1 MSQVQLVL
9 VVHNHQPV
17 GNFDEVFAEASDSAY
32 LPFLRMLA
40 EFPAVKI
47 GLHTSGCLWEWLEE
61 HRPEYGR
68 LVGELLK
75 RGQLELLGGG
85 MYEPILPILPRRDL
99 LWQLTRLSRFL
110 KERFGVAPR
119 GMWCPERVWEPHL
132 PEAIAAAGL
141 EYTLLD
147 DYHFRGSALPQRVA
161 REYFMTEHAGHTLA
175 LLPISKKLRYTIPF
189 KPPADTLD
197 YLRGL
202 AGTGKTAPL
211 VVFGD
216 DGEKFGV
223 WPDTRE
229 WVYERGW
236 LHGFLTS
243 LSANLDWVELL
254 LPGELLDRRRP
265 AGKVFVPCTSYAE
278 MGEWSRVDPDAG
290 ADDPPGFWRNYLH
303 KYPEANA
310 MYRRMLFVSEM
321 LERARE
327 LDADPRVL
335 EGAAHDL
342 GRAQCNCAYWHGI
355 FGGLY
360 LNYLRQAVNNH
371 LAAAEQQLLDGCD
384 GLTPRSAVELDH
396 DGLGW
401 PQQLLRS
408 SAVTAIADGG
418 RGLCLSR
425 LDYRPTRYC
434 WTDVLARRREAY
446 HAKVVAGMQAAV
458 GEHASIHDRV
468 VLKETGLDRR
478 LIFDPHQ
485 RVSFTTFFSSLEDP
499 ARLVFKSSPAESV
512 PDVSFADYGVAA
524 AEVTLEDHGA
534 SGVIDHGAFR
544 LRKALRLRD
553 STLEMSIGL
562 AGGEPPADRG
572 DFFVE
577 FNLTLL
583 TDRGEDRFIRCG
595 RRRYCVAEPAVW
607 PEPRSIRLIDGWQQR
622 ELRLAAGQVRR
633 ALYYP
638 VYTVSS
644 SEGGFERTYQGSCI
658 MLGFAPQALEAGIE
672 IKISIAELRGKS
684 AGK

>member
-17 GNFDEVFAEASDSAY
+17 GNFDEVFAAAYGNAY

-40 EFPAVKI
+40 DYPAVKL
-47 GLHTSGCLWEWLEE
+47 GLHTSGCLWEWLEAN
-61 HRPEYGR
+61 RPEYGR
-68 LVGELLK
+68 LVGELLA

-85 MYEPILPILPRRDL
+85 MYEPILPILPRRDA
-99 LWQLTRLSRFL
+99 LWQLNYMNQFL
-110 KERFGVAPR
+110 VERFSFKPR

-132 PEAIAAAGL
+132 PEQIAAAGL

-147 DYHFRGSALPQRVA
+147 DYHFRGAALPEQVA
-161 REYFMTEHAGHTLA
+161 RQYFMTEHAGHTVA
-175 LLPISKKLRYTIPF
+175 LLPIARKLRYTIPF
-189 KPPADTLD
+189 KPAADTLD

-202 AGTGKTAPL
+202 AQAEDSQPL

-223 WPDTRE
+223 WPDTHE

-236 LHGFLTS
+236 LREFLTS
-243 LSANLDWVELL
+243 LTANLDWIELL
-254 LPGELLDRRRP
+254 LPGEMLDRRRP
-265 AGKVFVPCTSYAE
+265 AGKVFVPCTSYQE
-278 MGEWSRVDPDAG
+278 MGEWSRVDPDAT

-310 MYRRMLFVSEM
+310 MYRRMLFVSEL
-321 LERARE
+321 LEQARGQQ
-327 LDADPRVL
+327 ADPRL
-335 EGAAHDL
+335 LAGAAEEL

-360 LNYLRQAVNNH
+360 LNYLRQAVSYH
-371 LAAAEQQLLDGCD
+371 LAAAEQQLLDGCE
-384 GLTPRSAVELDH
+384 GLAAPAVAELDH

-408 SAVTAIADGG
+408 TEVTAIADGG

-446 HAKVVAGMQAAV
+446 HAKVLAGRQQAV
-458 GEHASIHDRV
+458 GEHESIHDRV
-468 VLKETGLDRR
+468 VLKEEGLARR
-478 LIFDPHQ
+478 LVFDPHQ
-485 RVSFTTFFSSLEDP
+485 RVSFTTYFSDLESP
-499 ARLVFKSSPAESV
+499 QRLMEQTAHEEPPGFR
-512 PDVSFADYGVAA
+512 FADYDVPANSISLGDGSVSGVVDHGTFRLSKSLRLSDSALA
-524 AEVTLEDHGA
+524 MSLRLEDGA
-534 SGVIDHGAFR
+534 
-544 LRKALRLRD
+544 
-553 STLEMSIGL
+553 
-562 AGGEPPADRG
+562 PPAADG
-572 DFFVE
+572 DFYVE

-583 TDRGEDRFIRCG
+583 SDRADDRYIRCG
-595 RRRYCVAEPAVW
+595 RRRHPVGEPGAW
-607 PEPRSIRLIDGWQQR
+607 QGCGTIRLIDGWQRR
-622 ELRLAAGQVRR
+622 ELRLQAGKPKRI
-633 ALYYP
+633 LYYP

-658 MLGFAPQALEAGIE
+658 MLGYEPQALSGGIR
-672 IKISIAELRGKS
+672 IQLTIGPTRG
-684 AGK
+684 APGGK